1 MLDPRLLAQEALQ
14 RERRAWLYVSL
25 TTVMIL
31 VLGFGFVWLTW

>member
-1 MLDPRLLAQEALQ
+1 MLDPRHLAQEALQ